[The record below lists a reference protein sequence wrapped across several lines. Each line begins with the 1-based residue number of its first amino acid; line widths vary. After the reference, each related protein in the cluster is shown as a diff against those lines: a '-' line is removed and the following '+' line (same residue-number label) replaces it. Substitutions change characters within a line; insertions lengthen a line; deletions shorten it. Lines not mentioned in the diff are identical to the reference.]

1 MINQIG
7 TKLECHVFEA
17 TLYSRP
23 ASIRGLLVLEIICYQ
38 FSLVLEFRLFA
49 IFTKYILT
57 LFPDAQ
63 TVVDLYVNY
72 DCDMHSAN
80 IFKRLVNDLSKIAQG
95 RHAIELGATPLQE
108 KKIRMKGVECLVSIS
123 KCMVE
128 WSKELYVNPVS
139 QVNASGMSNLT
150 SVMEHS

>member
-1 MINQIG
+1 M
-7 TKLECHVFEA
+7 
-17 TLYSRP
+17 
-23 ASIRGLLVLEIICYQ
+23 
-38 FSLVLEFRLFA
+38 FSA
-49 IFTKYILT
+49 
-57 LFPDAQ
+57 DAQ

-108 KKIRMKGVECLVSIS
+108 KKIRLKGVECLVSIS

-139 QVNASGMSNLT
+139 QVNASGELSPLQI
-150 SVMEHS
+150 EHSQLHCQFRPSSLWSFHLVTEVKFVVWDQTADWLHFGVLAAQISRLPLLRSGL